1 MIGTTLVVLI
11 ALMVALFGGS
21 IIAPGRDH
29 RWDTARRR
37 RE

>member
-21 IIAPGRDH
+21 IIAPGREQ
-29 RWDTARRR
+29 RWDTTRRR
-37 RE
+37 RD